1 MNIVKLTENAL
12 TISSGLPQDSFSK
25 TDLNTLLKEKSLI
38 LHVDGEIIK
47 IEDYFFE
54 GTKAGENGITVFEG
68 KPFSGELLSDILE
81 KPALSPLDILSIS
94 NFSRTVDFLIKNP
107 GIFSRDGN
115 YIEDFTLGGGGIIIS
130 TDEKT
135 SRTAIL
141 FMNPKIFEECALNH
155 KDFYTEIQGKYLYKG
170 LDYAQGL
177 CFLRAVVSYKALSG
191 HFPFEE
197 ADTTRRQ
204 EDIFDSNYIPLEL
217 WNASISK
224 NLCEKIHSAL
234 SAKVTVQVMAGK
246 RNLSD
251 AKAENKKRRLLEN
264 AKKLDSEELKKELS
278 NAIQSA
284 PQNDSELSQA
294 RETFIK
300 KQKSY
305 LGAKRFIRRNRNR
318 ILAAAAVAL
327 AVSWFT
333 KGFLDQNA
341 KLITTAGLTSE
352 KTTQALYTMIHK
364 TDVPNLQEIIKG
376 KKTKDLLSKI
386 SALYVGSKQRLQ
398 VHPDNGTVTPEQ
410 WIFFKKG
417 TKNWMLGITNL
428 KIDGK
433 SIPLKGEYQ
442 QKKDRPAPL
451 SQENGKII
459 KKGDEV
465 THTAEYYY
473 VNQAEARIF
482 IEKITDIVTL
492 SWDGKKWRVVQID
505 GNAKNES
512 VKTTDFIEEYHALL
526 ESSTAE
532 EKSRIREAAEI
543 LRQKYEWFP
552 SELDMAD
559 AAEYLLSEYGSTEA
573 EKFLGR
579 EHSQQ

>member
-1 MNIVKLTENAL
+1 MDIVKLTENTL
-12 TISSGLPQDSFSK
+12 TLSSGLPQDSFSK

-38 LHVDGEIIK
+38 LHVDGDIIK

-54 GTKAGENGITVFEG
+54 GTKAGEDGITVFEG

-81 KPALSPLDILSIS
+81 KPVLSAGDILSLTH
-94 NFSRTVDFLIKNP
+94 FSRTVDFLIKSP
-107 GIFSRDGN
+107 EIFSRDGN

-141 FMNPKIFEECALNH
+141 FINPKIFEECALNH
-155 KDFYTEIQGKYLYKG
+155 KDSYTEVQGKYLYKG

-177 CFLRAVVSYKALSG
+177 CFLRGIVAYKALSG

-197 ADTTRRQ
+197 ADTSRRQ
-204 EDIFDSNYIPLEL
+204 EDIFDSNYIPPEL

-224 NLCEKIHSAL
+224 NICEAIRSSL

-246 RNLSD
+246 RNLTD
-251 AKAENKKRRLLEN
+251 AKAESKKRRLLES
-264 AKKLDSEELKKELS
+264 AKKFDSEEFKKVLS
-278 NAIQSA
+278 ETIISA
-284 PQNDSELSQA
+284 RQNDSELAAA
-294 RETFIK
+294 RASFTK

-305 LGAKRFIRRNRNR
+305 LGAKRFLRRNKNR
-318 ILAAAAVAL
+318 ILVAAAVAL
-327 AVSWFT
+327 AVTWFT

-341 KLITTAGLTSE
+341 KLLTTAGLTSE
-352 KTTQALYTMIHK
+352 QTTQALYSMIHK

-398 VHPDNGTVTPEQ
+398 AHPDNGTVTPEQ
-410 WIFFKKG
+410 WLFFKKG
-417 TKNWMLGITNL
+417 TKNWMLGVTNL

-433 SIPLKGEYQ
+433 DFKLKGDYQ
-442 QKKDRPAPL
+442 QKKDNPAPL
-451 SQENGKII
+451 SQENGKIL

-482 IEKITDIVTL
+482 IEKITDTVTL
-492 SWDGKKWRVVQID
+492 RWDGKKWRVVQID
-505 GNAKNES
+505 GNAKNDS
-512 VKTTDFIEEYHALL
+512 VKSSDFIEEYHSLL
-526 ESSTAE
+526 ESSTDE
-532 EKSRIREAAEI
+532 ENSRIKEASSIMRE
-543 LRQKYEWFP
+543 KYGWFP
-552 SELDMAD
+552 SEPDMKD
-559 AAEYLLSEYGSTEA
+559 AAEFLLSEYGSTEA
-573 EKFLGR
+573 EKYLR
-579 EHSQQ
+579 K